1 MSIAAQPSVRPVAQ
15 PAATEKGWLASNWGL
30 LAATAVLIA
39 ILLMPTPAGLPIA
52 GHHMLAILAFA
63 VILWMTEAARLNAV
77 SAILIAAL
85 MAFLLGLAPSVANP
99 KVLLGT
105 SGALT
110 LAFSG
115 FANTAS
121 GACCRRTILGRS
133 DDCDRSRQAHCAQHL
148 VAGVRNPNQP
158 RCRRHDPGRVRD
170 CAHGAVHHRAR
181 RLPGP
186 DHARHHC
193 GLRRQQ
199 ARRLC
204 RAC

>member
-1 MSIAAQPSVRPVAQ
+1 MISAQQNFFARRNSMSIAVQPSVRPIGQ
-15 PAATEKGWLASNWGL
+15 PASIEKGWFASNWGL

-39 ILLMPTPAGLPIA
+39 ILLLPTPAGLPVA

-63 VILWMTEAARLNAV
+63 VILWMTEAVDYAV

-115 FANTAS
+115 FSNT
-121 GACCRRTILGRS
+121 
-133 DDCDRSRQAHCAQHL
+133 
-148 VAGVRNPNQP
+148 
-158 RCRRHDPGRVRD
+158 
-170 CAHGAVHHRAR
+170 
-181 RLPGP
+181 
-186 DHARHHC
+186 
-193 GLRRQQ
+193 
-199 ARRLC
+199 
-204 RAC
+204 